1 MFDLIIIG
9 GATAGLTS
17 AIYAI
22 RKKLKVLLLTKQIGG
37 QSLLTDNIEN
47 YPGFKTISGEEL
59 VRKIREQVE
68 DLGVEIKEGIRV
80 EIDRKS
86 QTLQAKIREA
96 TLQKIPF
103 LGIIGAREVESD
115 SISVRTRDGKDLGI
129 IKLSE
134 FLNKVRQ
141 EIDKKI

>member
-1 MFDLIIIG
+1 LDF
-9 GATAGLTS
+9 A
-17 AIYAI
+17 
-22 RKKLKVLLLTKQIGG
+22 KKVEKQ
-37 QSLLTDNIEN
+37 L
-47 YPGFKTISGEEL
+47 
-59 VRKIREQVE
+59 R
-68 DLGVEIKEGIRV
+68 DLGVRV
-80 EIDRKS
+80 EVDEKS